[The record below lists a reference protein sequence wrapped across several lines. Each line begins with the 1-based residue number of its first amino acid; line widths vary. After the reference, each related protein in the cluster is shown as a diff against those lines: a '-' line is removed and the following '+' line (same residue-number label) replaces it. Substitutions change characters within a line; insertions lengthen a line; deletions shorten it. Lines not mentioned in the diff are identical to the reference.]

1 MIDIRASRSG
11 TTPARLQEW
20 PLPAPTS
27 PRLVALDGLSQIIGE
42 GRMLSDVISD
52 PVWQDLTP
60 PERATAQRLISET
73 LRYLGRADH
82 LLTPHL
88 NRQPPLRVMN
98 LLRMAT
104 VEFMT
109 GGAAHGVVNEAVK
122 LAGRTKKTAPMKGLV
137 NAVLRKITAMEV
149 AAWDVAPDTMLPKW
163 LRPKLAKAWS
173 KSVVAQIERAHAVP
187 PPVDLS
193 VKENA
198 AGWAEKLGGTVLPTG
213 SVRLTARGQVSALP
227 GFESGEWWVQDAAA
241 AMPVHLL
248 GDVSGKRV
256 LDICAA
262 PGGKTMQLAA
272 KGADVTAL
280 DISEARMV
288 RLTENLTRTQLT
300 AKTVVADA
308 LTYEDGLFDAIL
320 LDAPCSA
327 TGTIRRHTDLPYVK
341 TQTGIDDLV
350 KLQRALLTRA
360 LGQIGPQGTLVY
372 CTCSLLREEGED
384 QIKWLLAQS
393 DEVEI
398 KTPSAPGLDPNWI
411 SPEGGVRLRPDYW
424 PELGGMDGFYMAIL
438 QRKGEA
444 APA

>member
-1 MIDIRASRSG
+1 M
-11 TTPARLQEW
+11 
-20 PLPAPTS
+20 PAPAS

-60 PERATAQRLISET
+60 PERATAQRLVTET

-82 LLTPHL
+82 VLTPNL
-88 NRQPPLRVMN
+88 QRQPPLRVMN

-104 VEFMT
+104 VELMT

-122 LAGRTKKTAPMKGLV
+122 LAGRNKKTAPMKGLV
-137 NAVLRKITAMEV
+137 NAVLRKITALD
-149 AAWDVAPDTMLPKW
+149 ASAWEQAPDTMLPKW

-173 KSVVAQIERAHAVP
+173 KPVVARIERAHAVP

-193 VKENA
+193 VKSDA
-198 AGWAEKLGGTVLPTG
+198 AGWVEKLDGTLLPTG
-213 SVRLTARGQVSALP
+213 SVRLSARGQLSALP
-227 GFESGEWWVQDAAA
+227 GFDSGDWWVQDAAA
-241 AMPVHLL
+241 ALPVQLL

-280 DISEARMV
+280 DISEARMT
-288 RLTENLTRTQLT
+288 RLRDNLARTGLP

-308 LTYEDGLFDAIL
+308 LSYDEGPFDAIL

-327 TGTIRRHTDLPYVK
+327 TGTIRRHPDLPYVK
-341 TQTGIDDLV
+341 TATGIDDLV
-350 KLQRALLTRA
+350 KLQRAMLTRA
-360 LGQIGPQGTLVY
+360 VQLLSPSGTLVY

-384 QIKWLLAQS
+384 QIKWLLSQ
-393 DEVEI
+393 DDDLDLQ
-398 KTPSAPGLDPNWI
+398 TPGAAGLDPDWI

-424 PELGGMDGFYMAIL
+424 SDIGGMDGFYMAVL
-438 QRKGEA
+438 QRKGPL

>member
-1 MIDIRASRSG
+1 M
-11 TTPARLQEW
+11 
-20 PLPAPTS
+20 PAPAS

-52 PVWQDLTP
+52 PVWHELTP
-60 PERATAQRLISET
+60 PVRATAQRLMSET

-82 LLTPHL
+82 LLTPNL
-88 NRQPPLRVMN
+88 QRQPPLRVMN

-104 VEFMT
+104 VEYMT

-122 LAGRTKKTAPMKGLV
+122 LAGRNKKTAPMKGLV
-137 NAVLRKITAMEV
+137 NAVLRKITSLDAT
-149 AAWDVAPDTMLPKW
+149 AWEAAPDTMLPKW

-173 KSVVAQIERAHAVP
+173 KPVVAQIERAHAVP

-193 VKENA
+193 VKLDA
-198 AGWAEKLGGTVLPTG
+198 AGWAEKLGGTLLPTG
-213 SVRLTARGQVSALP
+213 SVRLSVRGQLSALP
-227 GFESGEWWVQDAAA
+227 GFDSGDWWVQDAAA
-241 AMPVHLL
+241 ALPVQLL
-248 GDVSGKRV
+248 GDVAGKRV

-280 DISEARMV
+280 DISEARLA
-288 RLTENLTRTQLT
+288 RLIENLERTKLT

-308 LTYEDGLFDAIL
+308 LTYDDGLFDAIL

-327 TGTIRRHTDLPYVK
+327 TGTIRRHPDLPYVK
-341 TQTGIDDLV
+341 TQTGIDELV
-350 KLQRALLTRA
+350 KLQRALITRA
-360 LGQIGPQGTLVY
+360 LQQLEPHGTLVY

-384 QIKWLLAQS
+384 QMKWLLSQG
-393 DEVEI
+393 DDFEI
-398 KTPSAPGLDPNWI
+398 RTADAVGLDPAWI

-424 PELGGMDGFYMAIL
+424 SEAGGMDGFYMARV
-438 QRKGEA
+438 QRKGKPS
-444 APA
+444 PA

>member
-1 MIDIRASRSG
+1 V
-11 TTPARLQEW
+11 
-20 PLPAPTS
+20 PAPAS
-27 PRLVALDGLSQIIGE
+27 PRLVALDGLSQIVGE

-52 PVWQDLTP
+52 PVWQELSP

-82 LLTPHL
+82 LLTSNL
-88 NRQPPLRVMN
+88 QRQPPLRVMN

-122 LAGRTKKTAPMKGLV
+122 LAGRNKKTAPMKGLV
-137 NAVLRKITAMEV
+137 NAVLRKITVLDATE
-149 AAWDVAPDTMLPKW
+149 WDKAPDTMLPKW

-173 KSVVAQIERAHAVP
+173 KPVVAQIERAHAVP
-187 PPVDLS
+187 PPVDVS
-193 VKENA
+193 VKSDA
-198 AGWAEKLGGTVLPTG
+198 ADWAEKLGGTLLPTG
-213 SVRLTARGQVSALP
+213 SVRIAARGQVSALV
-227 GFESGEWWVQDAAA
+227 GFDTGDWWVQDAAA
-241 AMPVHLL
+241 ALPVQLL

-272 KGADVTAL
+272 KGAEVTAL
-280 DISEARMV
+280 DISEARMA
-288 RLTENLTRTQLT
+288 RLTENLARTKLA

-308 LTYEDGLFDAIL
+308 LSYEDGPFDAIL

-327 TGTIRRHTDLPYVK
+327 TGTIRRHPDLPYVK
-341 TQTGIDDLV
+341 TLTGIDDLV

-360 LGQIGPQGTLVY
+360 LGQIAPHGRLVF

-384 QIKWLLAQS
+384 QIKWLLSQN
-393 DEVEI
+393 DDIEI
-398 KTPSAPGLDPNWI
+398 IPPHAPSLDPAWI

-424 PELGGMDGFYMAIL
+424 ADMGGMDGFYMAIL
-438 QRKGEA
+438 QRKGKA
-444 APA
+444 SPA

>member
-137 NAVLRKITAMEV
+137 NAVLRKITAIEV
-149 AAWDVAPDTMLPKW
+149 AAWDAAPDTMLPKW
-163 LRPKLAKAWS
+163 LRPKLVKAWS
-173 KSVVAQIERAHAVP
+173 KSVVVQIERAHAVL

-193 VKENA
+193 VKEDA

-241 AMPVHLL
+241 AVPVQLL
-248 GDVSGKRV
+248 GDVAGKRV

-288 RLTENLTRTQLT
+288 RLTENLTRTKLT
-300 AKTVVADA
+300 AKTVIADA
-308 LTYEDGLFDAIL
+308 LTYEDGVFDAIL

-327 TGTIRRHTDLPYVK
+327 TGTIRRHPDLPYVK

-360 LGQIGPQGTLVY
+360 LGQIAPQGTLVY

-398 KTPSAPGLDPNWI
+398 KTPNAPGLDPNWI

-438 QRKGEA
+438 QRKGEQL
-444 APA
+444 PV

>member
-1 MIDIRASRSG
+1 
-11 TTPARLQEW
+11 
-20 PLPAPTS
+20 LPAPAS
-27 PRLVALDGLSQIIGE
+27 PRLAALDGLSQIIGE

-60 PERATAQRLISET
+60 PERATAQRLVTET

-82 LLTPHL
+82 VLTPNL
-88 NRQPPLRVMN
+88 QRQPPLRVMN

-104 VEFMT
+104 VELMT

-122 LAGRTKKTAPMKGLV
+122 LAGRNKKTAPMKGLV
-137 NAVLRKITAMEV
+137 NAVLRKITALD
-149 AAWDVAPDTMLPKW
+149 ASAWEQAPDTMLPKW

-173 KSVVAQIERAHAVP
+173 KPVVARIERAHAVP

-193 VKENA
+193 VKSDA
-198 AGWAEKLGGTVLPTG
+198 AGWAEKLDGALLSTG
-213 SVRLTARGQVSALP
+213 SVRLSARGQLSALP
-227 GFESGEWWVQDAAA
+227 GFDSGDWWVQDAAA
-241 AMPVHLL
+241 ALPVQLL

-280 DISEARMV
+280 DISEARMT
-288 RLTENLTRTQLT
+288 RLRENLARTGLP

-308 LTYEDGLFDAIL
+308 LSYDEGPFDAIL

-327 TGTIRRHTDLPYVK
+327 TGTIRRHPDLPYVK
-341 TQTGIDDLV
+341 TPTGIDDLV
-350 KLQRALLTRA
+350 KLQRAMLTRA
-360 LGQIGPQGTLVY
+360 VQLLSPSGTLVY

-384 QIKWLLAQS
+384 QIKWLLSQG
-393 DEVEI
+393 DDLDLQ
-398 KTPSAPGLDPNWI
+398 TPGAAGLDPDWI

-424 PELGGMDGFYMAIL
+424 SDIGGMDGFYMAGL
-438 QRKGEA
+438 QRKGPL

>member
-1 MIDIRASRSG
+1 M
-11 TTPARLQEW
+11 
-20 PLPAPTS
+20 PAPAS

-60 PERATAQRLISET
+60 PERATAQRLVTET

-82 LLTPHL
+82 VLTPNL
-88 NRQPPLRVMN
+88 QRQPPLRVMN

-104 VEFMT
+104 VELMT

-122 LAGRTKKTAPMKGLV
+122 LAGRNKKTAPMKGLV
-137 NAVLRKITAMEV
+137 NAVLRKITALD
-149 AAWDVAPDTMLPKW
+149 ASAWEQAPDTMLPKW

-173 KSVVAQIERAHAVP
+173 KPVVARIERAHAVP

-193 VKENA
+193 VKSDA
-198 AGWAEKLGGTVLPTG
+198 AGWAEKLDGALLSTG
-213 SVRLTARGQVSALP
+213 SVRLSARGQLSALP
-227 GFESGEWWVQDAAA
+227 GFDSGDWWVQDAAA
-241 AMPVHLL
+241 ALPVQLL

-280 DISEARMV
+280 DISEARMT
-288 RLTENLTRTQLT
+288 RLRENLARTGLP

-308 LTYEDGLFDAIL
+308 LSYDEGPFDAIL

-327 TGTIRRHTDLPYVK
+327 TGTIRRHPDLPYVK
-341 TQTGIDDLV
+341 TATGIDDLV
-350 KLQRALLTRA
+350 KLQRAMLTRA
-360 LGQIGPQGTLVY
+360 VQLLSPSGTLVY

-384 QIKWLLAQS
+384 QIKWLLSQ
-393 DEVEI
+393 DDDLDLQ
-398 KTPSAPGLDPNWI
+398 TPGAAGLDPDWI

-424 PELGGMDGFYMAIL
+424 SDIGGMDGFYMAVL
-438 QRKGEA
+438 QRKGPL

>member
-1 MIDIRASRSG
+1 M
-11 TTPARLQEW
+11 
-20 PLPAPTS
+20 PAPAS

-60 PERATAQRLISET
+60 PERATAQRLVSET

-82 LLTPHL
+82 VLTPNL
-88 NRQPPLRVMN
+88 QRQPPLRVMN

-104 VEFMT
+104 VELMT

-122 LAGRTKKTAPMKGLV
+122 LAGRNKKTAPMKGLV
-137 NAVLRKITAMEV
+137 NAVLRKITALD
-149 AAWDVAPDTMLPKW
+149 ASAWEQAPDTMLPKW

-173 KSVVAQIERAHAVP
+173 KPVVARIERAHAVP

-193 VKENA
+193 VKSDA
-198 AGWAEKLGGTVLPTG
+198 AGWAEKLDGALLSTG
-213 SVRLTARGQVSALP
+213 SVRLSARGQLSALP
-227 GFESGEWWVQDAAA
+227 GFDSGDWWVQDAAA
-241 AMPVHLL
+241 ALPVQLL

-280 DISEARMV
+280 DISEARMT
-288 RLTENLTRTQLT
+288 RLRENLARTGLP

-308 LTYEDGLFDAIL
+308 LSYDEGPFDAIL

-327 TGTIRRHTDLPYVK
+327 TGTIRRHPDLPYVK
-341 TQTGIDDLV
+341 TPTGIDDLV
-350 KLQRALLTRA
+350 KLQRAMLTRA
-360 LGQIGPQGTLVY
+360 VQLLSPSGTLVY

-384 QIKWLLAQS
+384 QIKWLLSQG
-393 DEVEI
+393 DDLDLQ
-398 KTPSAPGLDPNWI
+398 TPGAAGLDPDWI

-424 PELGGMDGFYMAIL
+424 SDIGGMDGFYMAVL
-438 QRKGEA
+438 QRKGPL

>member
-42 GRMLSDVISD
+42 DRMLSDVISD

-327 TGTIRRHTDLPYVK
+327 TGTIRRHPDLPYVK

>member
-1 MIDIRASRSG
+1 
-11 TTPARLQEW
+11 
-20 PLPAPTS
+20 
-27 PRLVALDGLSQIIGE
+27 
-42 GRMLSDVISD
+42 MLSDVISD

-60 PERATAQRLISET
+60 PERATAQRLVTET

-82 LLTPHL
+82 VLTPNL
-88 NRQPPLRVMN
+88 QRQPPLRVMN

-104 VEFMT
+104 VELMT

-122 LAGRTKKTAPMKGLV
+122 LAGRNKKTAPMKGLV
-137 NAVLRKITAMEV
+137 NAVLRKITALD
-149 AAWDVAPDTMLPKW
+149 ASAWEQAPDTMLPKW

-173 KSVVAQIERAHAVP
+173 KPVVARIERAHAVP

-193 VKENA
+193 VKSDA
-198 AGWAEKLGGTVLPTG
+198 AGWVEKLDGTLLPTG
-213 SVRLTARGQVSALP
+213 SVRLSARGQLSALP
-227 GFESGEWWVQDAAA
+227 GFDSGDWWVQDAAA
-241 AMPVHLL
+241 ALPVQLL

-280 DISEARMV
+280 DISEARMT
-288 RLTENLTRTQLT
+288 RLRENLARTGLP

-308 LTYEDGLFDAIL
+308 LSYDEGPFDAIL

-327 TGTIRRHTDLPYVK
+327 TGTIRRHPDLPYVK
-341 TQTGIDDLV
+341 TATGIDDLV
-350 KLQRALLTRA
+350 KLQRAMLTRA
-360 LGQIGPQGTLVY
+360 VQLLSPSGTLVY

-384 QIKWLLAQS
+384 QIKWLLSQG
-393 DEVEI
+393 DDLDLQ
-398 KTPSAPGLDPNWI
+398 TPGAAGLDPDWI

-424 PELGGMDGFYMAIL
+424 SDIGGMDGFYMAGL
-438 QRKGEA
+438 QRKGPL

>member
-1 MIDIRASRSG
+1 M
-11 TTPARLQEW
+11 
-20 PLPAPTS
+20 PAPTS

-73 LRYLGRADH
+73 LRSLGRADH
-82 LLTPHL
+82 LLTSHL

-122 LAGRTKKTAPMKGLV
+122 LAGRAKKTAPMKGLV

-149 AAWDVAPDTMLPKW
+149 AAWDAAPDTMLPKW

-173 KSVVAQIERAHAVP
+173 KSVVAEIERAHAVP

-193 VKENA
+193 VKEDA
-198 AGWAEKLGGTVLPTG
+198 AGWAEKLHGTILPTG

-280 DISEARMV
+280 DISEARMA
-288 RLTENLTRTQLT
+288 RLTENLTRTKLT

-327 TGTIRRHTDLPYVK
+327 TGTIRRHPDLPYVK

-360 LGQIGPQGTLVY
+360 IGQIAPQGTLVY

-438 QRKGEA
+438 QRKGEQL
-444 APA
+444 PV